1 MLKKT
6 LIFLVKMSGGWVRR
20 SMNGYILVE
29 RNEVVLFNVH
39 EQFVL
44 SSPFPTTFLSLHLK
58 VRGCVI

>member
-1 MLKKT
+1 
-6 LIFLVKMSGGWVRR
+6 MSGGWVRR